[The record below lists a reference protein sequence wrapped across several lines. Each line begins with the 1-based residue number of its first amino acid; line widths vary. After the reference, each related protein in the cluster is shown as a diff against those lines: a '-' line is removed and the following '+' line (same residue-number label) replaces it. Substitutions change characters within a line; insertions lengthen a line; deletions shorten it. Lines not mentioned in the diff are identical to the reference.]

1 MASLT
6 LFRLP
11 LRHGR
16 LLGSTSGSSRLL
28 MRQYV
33 DVDVQCR
40 RLSSQT
46 STPSST
52 ATITTATTTPLTHLH
67 GHDLSHPDC
76 NVPPHIAAR
85 VGRNLHHQDPHPLFT
100 IQHLIQ
106 EYFHDFDH
114 LQDLSQVVSTEANF
128 DSLLIPKDHVSRS
141 KSDTYYLNREVCL
154 RTHTSAHETQLLKE
168 GRRQFLVTGDVYR
181 RDEIDASHYP
191 IFHQMEGVKLFDKST
206 TSEEEVLED
215 LKASLGGLATKL
227 FGDVEMRWV
236 EAYFPFT
243 HPSVELEIY
252 YNDQWLEVL
261 GCGVMQPKVL
271 EEGGHDTS
279 KTNGWAFGLGLE
291 RLAMVLFEIP
301 DIRLFWSDDER
312 FWKQFKSGQ
321 VSRFQPYSK
330 YPPCYK
336 DISFWTPDQG
346 FHVNDLNEVVRQLA
360 GDLAERVE
368 LIDQF
373 THPKTQRESHC
384 YRITYRSMD
393 RSLTNAEID
402 ALQEEVR
409 KIAQDKLQVEL
420 R

>member
-1 MASLT
+1 
-6 LFRLP
+6 
-11 LRHGR
+11 
-16 LLGSTSGSSRLL
+16 
-28 MRQYV
+28 MRNDA
-33 DVDVQCR
+33 DVPCRR

-46 STPSST
+46 PT
-52 ATITTATTTPLTHLH
+52 ATSSLKTTTPLTHLQ
-67 GHDLSHPDC
+67 GYDLAHPDC

-85 VGRNLHHQDPHPLFT
+85 VGRNLHQQDPHPLFT
-100 IQHLIQ
+100 IQHLIH

-114 LQDLSQVVSTEANF
+114 LQDLNPVVSTEANF
-128 DSLLIPKDHVSRS
+128 DSLLIPQDHVSRS
-141 KSDTYYLNREVCL
+141 KSDTYYLNRDLCL
-154 RTHTSAHETQLLKE
+154 RTHTSAHQTQLLKQ
-168 GRRQFLVTGDVYR
+168 GKRQFLVTGDVYR

-206 TSEEEVLED
+206 TSEEEVMQD

-227 FGDVEMRWV
+227 FGNVEMRWV

-243 HPSVELEIY
+243 HPSLELEIY

-261 GCGVMQPKVL
+261 GCGVMQPQIL
-271 EEGGHDTS
+271 QQGGHDPS
-279 KTNGWAFGLGLE
+279 KTNAWAFGLGLE
-291 RLAMVLFEIP
+291 RLAMVLFQIP
-301 DIRLFWSDDER
+301 DIRLFWSEDDR
-312 FWKQFKSGQ
+312 FWNQLESGQ
-321 VSRFQPYSK
+321 VSKFQPYSK

-336 DISFWTPDQG
+336 DISFWTTTTTPTTTDGDDNDQVVSSK

-360 GDLAERVE
+360 GDLAEQVE

-393 RSLTNAEID
+393 RSLTNVEID

-409 KIAQDKLQVEL
+409 KTAQDKLHVEL

>member
-16 LLGSTSGSSRLL
+16 LLGSTGSFSRLL
-28 MRQYV
+28 MRN
-33 DVDVQCR
+33 DVHVSCR

-46 STPSST
+46 STSTSS
-52 ATITTATTTPLTHLH
+52 TTPLTHLQ
-67 GHDLSHPDC
+67 GYDLTHPDC

-100 IQHLIQ
+100 IQNLIH

-114 LQDLSQVVSTEANF
+114 LQDLSPVVSTEANF
-128 DSLLIPKDHVSRS
+128 DSLLIPQDHVSRS
-141 KSDTYYLNREVCL
+141 KSDTYYLNRDVCL
-154 RTHTSAHETQLLKE
+154 RTHTSAHQTQLLKE
-168 GRRQFLVTGDVYR
+168 GKRQFLVTGDVYR

-206 TSEEEVLED
+206 TSEQEVMQD

-243 HPSVELEIY
+243 HPSLELEIY

-261 GCGVMQPKVL
+261 GCGVMQPQIL
-271 EEGGHDTS
+271 QQGGHDTS
-279 KTNGWAFGLGLE
+279 KTNAWAFGLGLE

-301 DIRLFWSDDER
+301 DIRLFWSEDDR
-312 FWKQFKSGQ
+312 FWNQLESGQ
-321 VSRFQPYSK
+321 VSKFQPYSK

-336 DISFWTPDQG
+336 DISFWTPTDDQGQG

-360 GDLAERVE
+360 GDLAEQVE

-393 RSLTNAEID
+393 RSLTNVEID

-409 KIAQDKLQVEL
+409 RTAQDKLHVEL